1 MNYMVASSL
10 MKIVSTIKTP
20 PLTSVCPQLTLS
32 PPIPLGVTMVCLH
45 IEVDLTME
53 TGLEAGG
60 VDFIIPSHTTNHNP
74 PALNV
79 KSAPK

>member
-10 MKIVSTIKTP
+10 MKIVSTNKTP

-32 PPIPLGVTMVCLH
+32 PPIPLEVTMVCLH

-60 VDFIIPSHTTNHNP
+60 VDFTIPSHTTNHNP